1 MARIL
6 FTFIF
11 EKHCLSLLVSL
22 LVYNPIVGAPFVHK
36 QITFPVRVM
45 DKLGVQTLIVT
56 NACGGLNPQYK
67 VGDVMIMKDHIN
79 LPGLAGFSPLVGMH
93 DERLVYTWCRW
104 YLYNCCSNCLVA
116 VALLLSP
123 VWSP

>member
-1 MARIL
+1 M
-6 FTFIF
+6 
-11 EKHCLSLLVSL
+11 CDLL
-22 LVYNPIVGAPFVHK
+22 FVHK

-79 LPGLAGFSPLVGMH
+79 LPGLAGISPLVGMH
-93 DERLVYTWCRW
+93 DERFVYVIHF
-104 YLYNCCSNCLVA
+104 YV
-116 VALLLSP
+116 V
-123 VWSP
+123 